1 MTEINDEKYKT
12 LKKYRI
18 SIIAVSITS
27 AVLFLLALVNF
38 LVSKFSK
45 IEKIENITLIVYWVL
60 LFLGI
65 IFTIISTILEYFLK
79 KKYMEITDEWMENT
93 IILRKIIL

>member
-27 AVLFLLALVNF
+27 AVLFLLALISF
-38 LVSKFSK
+38 LISKFSK
-45 IEKIENITLIVYWVL
+45 MEEVRNITLIVYWAL
-60 LFLGI
+60 LCLGT

-79 KKYMEITDEWMENT
+79 KKYMEITDE
-93 IILRKIIL
+93 

>member
-79 KKYMEITDEWMENT
+79 KKYMEITDE
-93 IILRKIIL
+93 

>member
-27 AVLFLLALVNF
+27 AVLFLLALISF

-79 KKYMEITDEWMENT
+79 KKYMEITDE
-93 IILRKIIL
+93 